1 MRGASMRPTG
11 ILGIGYAVPD
21 GTLTNF
27 DLEKMVDTSD
37 EWIRTRTGIK
47 ERRIA
52 AKEEATSDW
61 AVKAGEKALADA
73 GVKPEEIDLVIVATA
88 TGDYTVPSTASI
100 VQHRLGIPGA
110 AAYDLGAGCSG
121 FVYALDQAWH
131 AVRAGGYKKALV
143 IGADLLSRIT
153 NWEDRSTCVLFG
165 DGAGAVV
172 VGETTSEYGVL
183 ATYLGS
189 DGSGAESLYVPAG
202 GSRKPVTTEAVE
214 AGEQYLRMAG
224 NEVFKF
230 AVRIMEDAT
239 REVLQRANL
248 TAEDIDLLIP
258 HQANIRII
266 DAAAKRLGLDED
278 RIIINVDRYGNTS
291 AASIPIALGEAIEA
305 GRVKDGDRIVCVG
318 FGAGLTWGAVA
329 LRWGG
334 SSGGAS

>member
-1 MRGASMRPTG
+1 MRPTG
-11 ILGIGYAVPD
+11 ILGIGYAVPE
-21 GTLTNF
+21 GTLTNL

-37 EWIRTRTGIK
+37 EWITTRTGIK

-52 AKEEATSDW
+52 AKDEATSDW
-61 AVKAGEKALADA
+61 AVKAAEKALADA
-73 GVKPEEIDLVIVATA
+73 QTAPKDIDLLIVATA

-100 VQHRLGIPGA
+100 VQHRLGIPAA

-131 AVRAGGYKKALV
+131 AVRSGGYKKALV

-153 NWEDRSTCVLFG
+153 NWDDRSTCVLFG

-172 VGETTSEYGVL
+172 VGETKSEYGVL

-189 DGSGAESLYVPAG
+189 DGSGAESLYIPAG
-202 GSRKPVTTEAVE
+202 GSRQPVTTEAVA
-214 AGEQYLRMAG
+214 AGEHYLRMAG

-239 REVLQRANL
+239 REVLRRAEL
-248 TAEDIDLLIP
+248 TADDIDLFIP
-258 HQANIRII
+258 HQANVRII
-266 DAAAKRLGLDED
+266 DAAAKRLGVKED
-278 RIIINVDRYGNTS
+278 RIIVNVERYGNTS
-291 AASIPIALGEAIEA
+291 AASIPIALGEAVEA
-305 GRVKDGDRIVCVG
+305 GRIRAGHRIVCVG

-329 LRWGG
+329 LRWGSG